1 MPALQSPVS
10 VSSDELRTHSGTVAF
25 LLRQKLILIS
35 PEFIVMS
42 SELTLRSL
50 EEHILEFGTCSKQL
64 RTQSIKLGLN
74 FQIWENWQKSTSS
87 DN

>member
-1 MPALQSPVS
+1 MPALQSP
-10 VSSDELRTHSGTVAF
+10 VSSDELRTHSGTVAFLF

-74 FQIWENWQKSTSS
+74 FQIWENWQKSS